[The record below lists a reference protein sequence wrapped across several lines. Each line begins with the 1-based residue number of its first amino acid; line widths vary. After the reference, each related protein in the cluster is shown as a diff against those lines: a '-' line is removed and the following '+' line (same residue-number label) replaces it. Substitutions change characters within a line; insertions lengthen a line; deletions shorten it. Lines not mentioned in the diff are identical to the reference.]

1 MSART
6 EGAGSLPAYP
16 WTQALAVGP
25 VMTVTEL
32 TQRVR
37 ARLQADPRLSGVAV
51 AGELAGLK
59 RHSGSGHL
67 YFALKDAHSR
77 LACVMWRD
85 RAEQLEFEPRDGLQV
100 VATGYVDVY
109 PAGGVYQ
116 LYVQSLYPVGLGLLY
131 ARLRALHDRLAREG
145 LFDAARKR
153 PLPRWPRAV
162 GVVTSPDGAAVRDIV
177 AVVRRRSPGTPLYI
191 YPARV
196 QGDGAAEQVAQGLQR
211 LARVEGIEVIILARG
226 GGAADELWTFNDER
240 IVRAIASCPV
250 PVISAVGHETD
261 VTLADLAADR
271 RAPTPSA
278 AAEMAVPDEQE
289 AARAVARLR
298 ERLRRA
304 ALRKLEQGRRELQ
317 QRRQHWT
324 LTRPQRWLGPFRQ
337 QLDEQTLRVRAAASG
352 RLQQAR
358 VAWVELAARLAGA
371 DPLAVLQ
378 RGYALA
384 IDPADG
390 RPVRRLEQV
399 RPGQALRVELW
410 DGQLDCSVY
419 GARPVV
425 RTAPGPFAKEAP
437 MPGSPRRGGETHGR
451 FSLSAG
457 R

>member
-6 EGAGSLPAYP
+6 DEAAPVPAYP

-37 ARLQADPRLSGVAV
+37 ARLQADPRLSAVAV
-51 AGELAGLK
+51 AGELTGFK

-67 YFALKDAHSR
+67 YFALKDARSR

-85 RAEQLEFEPRDGLQV
+85 RAERLEFEPRDGMQV

-109 PAGGVYQ
+109 PPGGVYQ
-116 LYVQSLYPVGLGLLY
+116 LYVQALYPVGLGLWY
-131 ARLRALHDRLAREG
+131 ARLRALYERLAREG

-162 GVVTSPDGAAVRDIV
+162 GVVTSPDGAALRDIV

-196 QGDGAAEQVAQGLQR
+196 QGAGAAERVVRGLQC
-211 LARVEGIEVIILARG
+211 LARVEGIEVIIVARG
-226 GGAADELWTFNDER
+226 GGAADELWTFNDEG
-240 IVRAIASCPV
+240 IVRAIARCPV
-250 PVISAVGHETD
+250 PVSSAVGHETD
-261 VTLADLAADR
+261 VTLADLAADQ

-278 AAEMAVPDEQE
+278 AAEMAVPDEEQ
-289 AARAVARLR
+289 AAQHLQRLR
-298 ERLRRA
+298 ERLARA
-304 ALRKLEQGRRELQ
+304 ALRHLQQARRRLQ
-317 QRRQHWT
+317 QRRDHWA
-324 LTRPQRWLGPFRQ
+324 LTRPQRWLAVYRQ
-337 QLDEQTLRVRAAASG
+337 QLDEQTLRLRAFASEHLQRA
-352 RLQQAR
+352 RL
-358 VAWVELAARLAGA
+358 AWVELSARLSGA

-384 IDPADG
+384 VDPVSG
-390 RPVRRLEQV
+390 RPLRRLEQV
-399 RPGQALRVELW
+399 RVGQALRVELW
-410 DGQLDCSVY
+410 DGQLDCHVH

-425 RTAPGPFAKEAP
+425 RPDGALPATPRGLSAKP
-437 MPGSPRRGGETHGR
+437 PRGGKAHGR
-451 FSLSAG
+451 VGLPTG

>member
-6 EGAGSLPAYP
+6 DEAGSLPAYP
-16 WTQALAVGP
+16 WTRALAVGP

-51 AGELAGLK
+51 AGELAGFK

-67 YFALKDAHSR
+67 YFTLKDAHSR

-85 RAEQLEFEPRDGLQV
+85 RAERLEFEPRDGMQV

-109 PAGGVYQ
+109 PPGGIYQ
-116 LYVQSLYPVGLGLLY
+116 LYVQALYPVGLGLLY

-145 LFDAARKR
+145 LFDPARKR

-162 GVVTSPDGAAVRDIV
+162 GVVTSPDGAAVRDIM

-196 QGDGAAEQVAQGLQR
+196 QGDGAAEAVARGLER
-211 LARVEGIEVIILARG
+211 LARVEGIEVIIVARG

-240 IVRAIASCPV
+240 IVRAIARCPV
-250 PVISAVGHETD
+250 PVVSAVGHETD
-261 VTLADLAADR
+261 VTLADLAADV

-289 AARAVARLR
+289 AARAVRRLR
-298 ERLRRA
+298 ERLERA
-304 ALRKLEQGRRELQ
+304 ALRRMEQARRQLQ
-317 QRRQHWT
+317 QRRGHWV
-324 LTRPQRWLGPFRQ
+324 LARPQRWLAPFRQ
-337 QLDEQTLRVRAAASG
+337 QLDEQTLRVRTAASG
-352 RLQQAR
+352 HLQRARL
-358 VAWVELAARLAGA
+358 AWVELSARLSSA

-384 IDPADG
+384 VNPADG
-390 RPVRRLEQV
+390 RPVRRVDQV

-410 DGQLDCSVY
+410 DGQLDCSVHQ
-419 GARPVV
+419 ARPVV
-425 RTAPGPFAKEAP
+425 RGGPGEPAREAGP
-437 MPGSPRRGGETHGR
+437 PESPRRGGEAHGR
-451 FSLSAG
+451 VGLPAG